1 MMAQPGRRSAVLES
15 AGETWAVADVDG
27 RKVGE
32 RIKALRAQRR
42 WSAQALANECSRLG
56 AYTLTRSTISKVE
69 ADLRRLQADEAV
81 TLARALGVSVEE
93 LLGTGAGAP
102 RASRGPDSSII
113 EQNALA
119 GQVADRAEELDALLS
134 GLNSMRGPHTWLVLG
149 PPGMGKS
156 TLLSQLAREAAK
168 DPAWAMSRVDARDLD
183 TGEREDVEGLL
194 ARMLGE
200 EAPVADEPAAHR
212 LVAQRISREGKRL
225 LCLLDSAEL
234 LSNSAS
240 VRLRAVLSNVYHV
253 VQQTRNP
260 AVWLTFVVASRRD
273 DGWRGVTPV
282 PRLRLLPLPE
292 LDVNVVEDQLRSGA
306 GQARAAQFSA
316 ERFTSLSALVHRLT
330 AGLPALIDPF
340 LTWIRSEEWLDLNR
354 LEEQEVFQSLAGPY
368 IREQLLTPES
378 LLPGASAS
386 QQQCATVKEAVRLL
400 VRYRFF
406 TQWHLRDLLARNT
419 AFKRRLDQS
428 GWRIEDLWEA
438 LSAMALSARPLDEPW
453 QEFHPAIRRLLYRYF
468 YPSDAQ
474 RAEAHQEASAFLK
487 VWEASQS
494 GKDQVVGLV
503 EGLWHNAAALRLR
516 NSSDIE
522 GALRGSVRE
531 LGDELHDSR
540 SYTVQDLRHYAA
552 ERIIGDTEFQ
562 ESLSGNA
569 GLADELIRLLT
580 ARA

>member
-1 MMAQPGRRSAVLES
+1 L
-15 AGETWAVADVDG
+15 ADVDG

-32 RIKALRAQRR
+32 RIKALRAQRA
-42 WSAQALANECSRLG
+42 WSAQALAKECSRLG
-56 AYTLTRSTISKVE
+56 AYTLTRSTIAKIE

-81 TLARALGVSVEE
+81 TLAQAFGVSLDE
-93 LLGTGAGAP
+93 LLGTGEGSAA
-102 RASRGPDSSII
+102 RESLDSASSVI
-113 EQNALA
+113 EQNAPA
-119 GQVADRAEELDALLS
+119 GRATGRARELDALLG

-168 DPAWAMSRVDARDLD
+168 DPAWTTSRVDARDLD
-183 TGEREDVEGLL
+183 TGEREDVEALL

-240 VRLRAVLSNVYHV
+240 TRLRAVLSSVYRV

-273 DGWRGVTPV
+273 DGWRSVTPV
-282 PRLRLLPLPE
+282 PRLTLLPLGE
-292 LDVNVVEDQLRSGA
+292 LGAEAVEDQLRSGA
-306 GQARAAQFSA
+306 GQARAAQFSSVQLA
-316 ERFTSLSALVHRLT
+316 SLTALVHRVT

-340 LTWIRSEEWLDLNR
+340 LIWIRGEEWLELDR
-354 LEEQEVFQSLAGPY
+354 LEDQEVFESLAGPY
-368 IREQLLTPES
+368 IREHLLNRES
-378 LLPGASAS
+378 LLPEAAAS

-406 TQWHLRDLLARNT
+406 TQWHLRDLLARDG
-419 AFKRRLDQS
+419 AFKRKLDQS

-438 LSAMALSARPLDEPW
+438 LSGMALLTRPLDEPW

-474 RAEAHQEASAFLK
+474 RAEAHLQARDFLK
-487 VWEASQS
+487 LWKASQS

-503 EGLWHNAAALRLR
+503 EGLWHDAAALRLR
-516 NSSDIE
+516 SPAVIDDE
-522 GALRGSVRE
+522 LRDSVRE
-531 LGDELHDSR
+531 LGDELHGSP
-540 SYTVQDLRHYAA
+540 SYTAADLRHYAA
-552 ERIIGDTEFQ
+552 ERIIDDTEFQ

-569 GLADELIRLLT
+569 GLVDELIRLLT